1 MEMMYGICCSGNYIY
16 WDSNKKLLKPKENDG
31 NGHAT
36 YILMQMIFRPIHL
49 SYLVRG
55 GIYQQGETV
64 SELGIFGAYLWY
76 GILSWDPFF
85 KLKCHCFGTK
95 IIKHVFH
102 GLFA

>member
-1 MEMMYGICCSGNYIY
+1 MYGICCSGNYIY
-16 WDSNKKLLKPKENDG
+16 GNDSNKKLLKLKKNDG

-36 YILMQMIFRPIHL
+36 YILMQRIFPPIHL

-76 GILSWDPFF
+76 GILS
-85 KLKCHCFGTK
+85 
-95 IIKHVFH
+95 
-102 GLFA
+102 